1 VKVLVLSHGFQPEY
15 EAGFCNGLAAQG
27 LVVTLVGSD
36 LTRRERLDPRIEFVN
51 LRGSQDPARPA
62 WAKALNLLRY
72 LARTLLL
79 VARRRHDVV
88 HEAGHFPSAAVGPWV
103 AWATLLR
110 MLARRHV
117 YTVHNLLPHDR
128 DTPALRR
135 TLARLY
141 TLPHA
146 LVVHT
151 PRMRDALVAQ
161 FGVDAQRITVME
173 HGIDRF
179 PPPPAPRDGE
189 GRIALLFGN
198 LAPYKGADLA
208 IDALAAAPADWR
220 LVIAG
225 RCVSAALRADLQA
238 RIAASPAR
246 ERIAWTD
253 RYVGDDELR
262 TLFDQADVL
271 LLPYRRI
278 DQSGVLFMA
287 LAAGLPVIAADV
299 GSFADYVRA
308 HAGAVVPPGD
318 AAALAAALART
329 ARTDPAERAALA
341 ARARRLDWRQTTRV
355 LPPLYAGGTPR
366 PAGEAAP

>member
-1 VKVLVLSHGFQPEY
+1 MKVLVLSHGFQPEY

-27 LVVTLVGSD
+27 LDVTLVGSN
-36 LTRRERLDPRIEFVN
+36 LTLADRLDPRIELLN

-62 WAKALNLLRY
+62 LAKALNLLRY
-72 LARTLLL
+72 LARTLAL

-103 AWATLLR
+103 AWGLLMR
-110 MLARRHV
+110 VLARRHV

-141 TLPHA
+141 ALPHA

-161 FGVDAQRITVME
+161 FGVDAPRVTVME

-179 PPPPAPRDGE
+179 PPPAAPRQGE
-189 GRIALLFGN
+189 GRSALLFGN

-225 RCVSAALRADLQA
+225 RCTSAALRGDLQR

-246 ERIAWTD
+246 ERITWID
-253 RYVGDDELR
+253 RYIGDDELR
-262 TLFDQADVL
+262 TLLEQADVL

-308 HAGAVVPPGD
+308 HAGEVVPPQD
-318 AAALAAALART
+318 APALAAALGRAGRIT
-329 ARTDPAERAALA
+329 PAARAALA
-341 ARARRLDWRQTTRV
+341 ARARRLDWRETTHV
-355 LPPLYAGGTPR
+355 LPPLYAGAAAQPIGKPTP
-366 PAGEAAP
+366 